1 MRVYD
6 IINAGDKH
14 RFMANGHIVSNCG
27 RIVQLQNLPQNK
39 LKDLDL
45 VHGIVRDGDFDLLEI
60 LYESPMDL
68 FSQLIRTSFIA
79 RKGKTFAV
87 ADYSAIEARVIAW
100 LAGEEWKLDSF
111 RNGED
116 IYCATAS
123 RMFNVPVVKN
133 GVNGE
138 LRKKGK
144 IAELACIAEGT
155 LIQTDRGLI
164 PIQDLTTQD
173 LVYDGESYVQ
183 HGGLIDKGI
192 KEVISYDQLSAT
204 ADHLVWIEGQ
214 SEPVPF
220 GYAARTNARLLRPDH
235 KGQSLRKS
243 ENHLGSENIHATEDP
258 KGLRV
263 ALCSDGMLVVRKAG
277 VDIPAE
283 SNQRP
288 LNGLPA
294 LHANP
299 SCAEVALQES
309 LGAET
314 TMRKPEG
321 KELQGLRRAG
331 NKIQI
336 HECSGRG
343 LVDNGESRTASRDG
357 AGQDRQQRSLRAG
370 EYSIPFSCGQQHKQ
384 THDRATEMESAR
396 VAVCPNRG
404 DPYAN
409 RGNDTKPNHR
419 IGENS
424 RSRKTQE
431 LANHSTAVRVYDI
444 LNCGPNNRYLANGV
458 LVHNCGYQ
466 GAVGAMK
473 KMGGEEMGLTED
485 EMQHIV
491 NVWRGSNGKITE
503 LWRTTENSAKKA
515 IVHPGVSITIQHGIT
530 FQMLDGTLYVTLPSG
545 RALAYQKARIERVG
559 MRSSIKYMGQTPET
573 KKWET
578 VDTYGGKITENIT
591 QAVARDC
598 LGAAMLR
605 LDKAGYRVCFH
616 VHDEVI
622 VEVDEGSAESDLQRI
637 REIMRLDGVEWL
649 KGLPLNAEG
658 YITTYY
664 RKD

>member
-14 RFMANGHIVSNCG
+14 RFMANGRIVSNCG

-192 KEVISYDQLSAT
+192 KEVITYDQLSAT

-214 SEPVPF
+214 PEPVPF
-220 GYAARTNARLLRPDH
+220 GYAARTNARL
-235 KGQSLRKS
+235 
-243 ENHLGSENIHATEDP
+243 
-258 KGLRV
+258 
-263 ALCSDGMLVVRKAG
+263 
-277 VDIPAE
+277 
-283 SNQRP
+283 
-288 LNGLPA
+288 
-294 LHANP
+294 
-299 SCAEVALQES
+299 
-309 LGAET
+309 
-314 TMRKPEG
+314 MR
-321 KELQGLRRAG
+321 
-331 NKIQI
+331 
-336 HECSGRG
+336 C
-343 LVDNGESRTASRDG
+343 
-357 AGQDRQQRSLRAG
+357 
-370 EYSIPFSCGQQHKQ
+370 F
-384 THDRATEMESAR
+384 
-396 VAVCPNRG
+396 
-404 DPYAN
+404 
-409 RGNDTKPNHR
+409 R

-431 LANHSTAVRVYDI
+431 LAEHSTAVRVYDI

-515 IVHPGVSITIQHGIT
+515 IAHPGVSITIQHGIT
-530 FQMLDGTLYVTLPSG
+530 FQMPDGTLYVTLPSG

-658 YITTYY
+658 YTTKYY